1 MTINKILLT
10 AAILLGA
17 SMLQSCLKDQE
28 DVFDE
33 SPSLRMQAML
43 DDAKATL
50 VSAPHGWALDYYPDS
65 YLQYGGYAYTV
76 KFDASRATVGAE
88 MKPGEFHTS
97 LYRLHD
103 DNGPVLSFDSY
114 NDLMH
119 YFATPDSDHPHAYDG
134 DFEFILMNVTDELI
148 TLRGKRTG
156 NTMYMH
162 RLDRSA
168 EDYLD
173 DVVEMARDIFLP
185 SLQGTVDGVLL
196 TGTIAVDQR
205 HMTLSWG
212 TAPEESASEF
222 FIPVPGG
229 IRFLNPVVVAGD
241 TVSSLEYSHRELT
254 FSSDPS
260 ARVDI
265 KLSYTVG
272 EDYTLFEDYE
282 GDYSLIYENGDK
294 SLDIQLVPDAA
305 NNCYLMKG
313 LNPKYDVK
321 VRYDRTLGCL
331 NFTSQQIGTD
341 MVGNDEVLIWFTGKE
356 YGGKY
361 SVNTECG
368 VYAMKD
374 LDNPGTY
381 NFVPNTYPTVH
392 ANSFYICQ
400 IKSLLYED
408 NLDGDS
414 PEAWHVNGSP
424 DIKNIVA
431 IRKK

>member
-1 MTINKILLT
+1 MTLNKVLIAACLLAG
-10 AAILLGA
+10 AA
-17 SMLQSCLKDQE
+17 MFQSCLKDQ
-28 DVFDE
+28 DDKFDE

-43 DDAKATL
+43 DDTKATL
-50 VSAPHGWALDYYPDS
+50 ESSVYGWALDYYPDA
-65 YLQYGGYAYTV
+65 YMQYGGYAYTI
-76 KFDASRATVGAE
+76 KFDGSHATVGAE

-97 LYRLHD
+97 LYKLTD
-103 DNGPVLSFDSY
+103 DSGPVLSFDSY

-119 YFATPDSDHPHAYDG
+119 YFATPDSEHPRGYDG
-134 DFEFILMNVTDELI
+134 DFEFILLNVTDDLI

-162 RLDRSA
+162 RLERPAD
-168 EDYLD
+168 EYLA

-185 SLQGTVDGVLL
+185 TVEGIIGGAPL
-196 TGTIAVDQR
+196 TGDIMLESR
-205 HMTLSWG
+205 YMTLSWG
-212 TAPEESASEF
+212 DAPEESVGEF

-229 IRFLNPVVVAGD
+229 IRFLNPIEVAGE
-241 TVSSLEYSHRELT
+241 TVSSLVYSHRELT
-254 FSSDPS
+254 FSNDAAAS
-260 ARVDI
+260 API

-272 EDYTLFEDYE
+272 PEYTLFEDLE
-282 GDYSLIYENGDK
+282 GEYSLIYEDGAA
-294 SLDIQLVPDAA
+294 SIDILLVPDQAD
-305 NNCYLMKG
+305 NCYYMKG

-356 YGGKY
+356 LGGKY

-368 VYAMKD
+368 VYALKD

-381 NFVPNTYPTVH
+381 YFKPNTYPTVH

-408 NLDGDS
+408 ALDGDAPS
-414 PEAWHVNGSP
+414 SWHVNGSP
-424 DIKNIVA
+424 TMKKIVSIK
-431 IRKK
+431 KK